1 MASEIVFSISQSGG
15 PPLMLRAVQ
24 RSRSVVHYFGGVH
37 VDGDGGEVIIP
48 EDSRSDLC
56 ACQRRTYSSTYCGR
70 GIDVHHVFAGLP
82 QLSPR
87 IFVYVDG
94 VNVETGKDDRET
106 MKSEYMKTVKIAIG
120 FLLLMLALV
129 ALAVLFP
136 EGIFGFLL
144 VPGAV
149 PVLFVFIQL
158 PIAICGLCSLP
169 RPGTCRHTA
178 SLVAAARAADC
189 ASGVGMQP

>member
-1 MASEIVFSISQSGG
+1 MASEIVFSVSQSGG

-24 RSRSVVHYFGGVH
+24 TASCCGLVHRFRGVH
-37 VDGDGGEVIIP
+37 VDGDGGEVVIP
-48 EDSRSDLC
+48 EDSRSDKC
-56 ACQRRTYSSTYCGR
+56 ACQRRTYSSTYCGH

-94 VNVETGKDDRET
+94 VNVETGKDERET
-106 MKSEYMKTVKIAIG
+106 MKSEYMETVKIAIG

-129 ALAVLFP
+129 PLAVLFP

-144 VPGAV
+144 LPGAM
-149 PVLFVFIQL
+149 PVTFAFIQL

-169 RPGTCRHTA
+169 LPGTCHHAA
-178 SLVAAARAADC
+178 SLVAADSAR
-189 ASGVGMQP
+189 GVGMQP

>member
-24 RSRSVVHYFGGVH
+24 TASRWGVHYFGGVH
-37 VDGDGGEVIIP
+37 VDGDGGEVVIP
-48 EDSRSDLC
+48 EDSRGDMC
-56 ACQRRTYSSTYCGR
+56 ACQRRTYSSTYCGH
-70 GIDVHHVFAGLP
+70 GIDVHHVFGGLP
-82 QLSPR
+82 QISSR

-94 VNVETGKDDRET
+94 VNVETGKDERET

-136 EGIFGFLL
+136 EGMFGFLL

-178 SLVAAARAADC
+178 SLVAADGAR
-189 ASGVGMQP
+189 GVGMQP